1 MQPPVVAAVVLAAGL
16 CRRFGGTKLGVLYHG
31 RPLIGHVLDE
41 VSLAI
46 GDRTLARAVVVCR
59 PDDAG
64 TRALAERAGLTPVAN
79 PRPTGG
85 MASSLRVGLDA
96 LAAGPAPPHLAGA
109 LILLGD
115 QPHVR
120 RETMAAV
127 VDAAGHSMDMVRPIY
142 EGEPGVPGH
151 PVFIHRRLWDRA
163 RALRGDQG
171 FRVLTAWGGIRA
183 GTLPVPGTN
192 PDVDTPDH
200 LAALVEARGKG
211 APRA

>member
-16 CRRFGGTKLGVLYHG
+16 CRRFGGAKLGAPYQG

-41 VSLAI
+41 VALAI
-46 GDRTLARAVVVCR
+46 GDGTLAGAVVVCR

-64 TRALAERAGLTPVAN
+64 MKALVERAGLTAVTN

-96 LAAGPAPPHLAGA
+96 LATAPVPPHLTGA

-115 QPHVR
+115 QPHIR
-120 RETMAAV
+120 RETMATV
-127 VDAAGHSMDMVRPIY
+127 VRAAGHAMDLVRPIY

-183 GTLPVPGTN
+183 GTIPVPGTN
-192 PDVDTPDH
+192 PDVDTPEH
-200 LAALVEARGKG
+200 LAALVESASRRS
-211 APRA
+211 PRA